1 MKKLIFIFAMLLI
14 ACGGSGTLYSPP
26 GLNYYDFNYDATKA
40 QTVASLTSN
49 TTTLTYNFVWDGV
62 AGQNITTPQHA
73 VVAMTQIASP
83 TTTLNQTGQMIW
95 THGAGALV
103 GERGLALELWFR
115 NDLNGNGYTDDQ
127 ANAVVWSQDNGRCAT
142 DVLQTIPDGQMCL
155 AATDNPNG
163 HITSAPYFQ
172 LKKGVAYVIKVQLI
186 PLGSGWMKLRA
197 ELYQPTATGTGLVQS
212 GSVNFQTASFFPSS
226 SAMVNAAVA
235 RTPGEP
241 SIQYTALP

>member
-1 MKKLIFIFAMLLI
+1 MKKITFIFAMLLI

-95 THGAGALV
+95 THRAGALV
-103 GERGLALELWFR
+103 GARGLALELWFR
-115 NDLNGNGYTDDQ
+115 NDVNGNGYLSLAEVDKG
-127 ANAVVWSQDNGRCAT
+127 VR
-142 DVLQTIPDGQMCL
+142 DVLQCDRLFHTKPVLIRAFESAKGCDATSGATYGHEYVGRRRNDG
-155 AATDNPNG
+155 
-163 HITSAPYFQ
+163 S
-172 LKKGVAYVIKVQLI
+172 
-186 PLGSGWMKLRA
+186 
-197 ELYQPTATGTGLVQS
+197 
-212 GSVNFQTASFFPSS
+212 
-226 SAMVNAAVA
+226 
-235 RTPGEP
+235 
-241 SIQYTALP
+241 